1 MRVLLSVF
9 LDIIIVL
16 SLPLDGFVIS
26 DCFVFAVRKSES
38 SAVHTLHKHSTTDP
52 EIGPLFYLLFLYT
65 SKIIPYLFTHPVYE
79 FFVHI
84 YVCALPV
91 TAEIRRGHWLPLKLE
106 LKTDVSR
113 HVVTGNRIQI
123 LSNSNTGV
131 LLTTEPSLY
140 P

>member
-1 MRVLLSVF
+1 
-9 LDIIIVL
+9 VL

-79 FFVHI
+79 FFVHAQHACL
-84 YVCALPV
+84 VLREA
-91 TAEIRRGHWLPLKLE
+91 RRRYCP
-106 LKTDVSR
+106 
-113 HVVTGNRIQI
+113 
-123 LSNSNTGV
+123 
-131 LLTTEPSLY
+131 
-140 P
+140 